1 MCRRCDSRGE
11 QARPQRI
18 EERVGLRRLAVRMN
32 SRAED
37 YRRRA
42 LQVKQRAA
50 QITDLR
56 LKEAFRDIARHWLAL
71 AEREAW
77 LDQHS
82 RNQQRD

>member
-1 MCRRCDSRGE
+1 
-11 QARPQRI
+11 
-18 EERVGLRRLAVRMN
+18 MN

-42 LQVKQRAA
+42 LQLKQRAA

-77 LDQHS
+77 LDQHY
-82 RNQQRD
+82 REQRTDKNR